1 MKCRRRPKKLRPQL
15 NVMNKEKIYR
25 SLYLIRR
32 AEEEVVRIYP
42 TDKIKSPVHLSI
54 GQEAVSVG
62 VCEALQA
69 GDTVF
74 GTYRSHALY
83 LAKTGDLKGF
93 FAELYGKATGCCK
106 GKGGSM
112 HLANVSE
119 GMMGTSAV
127 VATTIPQAVG
137 CAYAAKHRGE
147 QTVVVVFMGDGAAE
161 EGTFH
166 ESLNFAAIKQ
176 LPLIFICENNLL
188 AIHTHQNQRQHLAD
202 ISGMVRGYGIPAE
215 RIETNDTVSIHAC
228 VTAAAAAIRAG
239 QGGPFFFE
247 CMTCRWKEHVG
258 PGDDFDLGYRSAK
271 DVQKWKDSDDL
282 KVIGGKILP
291 ERRTQIEAEVEQE
304 IQAAI
309 RFAEES
315 PFPDVAQLYTDVFKE
330 SAATKLEPASIT
342 PSTPGRE
349 IGFADA
355 VREALDQEM
364 SRDKTVIVFGLD
376 VDDPK
381 AILGTTRDL
390 AQEYGT
396 DRVFGTPLAED
407 AMTGAAIGMA
417 VAGLRPVHIHIRM
430 DFLMLAMNQLVNIAA
445 KSRYTFGGQVS
456 VPLVVRAMIGR
467 SWGQGAQ
474 HSQALHSF
482 FMHVPGLKVVAPSTP
497 YDAKGCLI
505 AAIRDDNP
513 VVYVEHRLVHHQNGP
528 VPEEAY
534 EVRPGKARV
543 TAVGEDV
550 TLVGISYMQL
560 ECMRARRYLETVD
573 IQAEV
578 IDPIW
583 LSPLDLETIYE
594 SVRKTRRLVVV
605 DNGWTT
611 CGAAAE
617 IAAQAAQHFEG
628 SADIRI
634 RRMGFA
640 PVTCPT
646 TPPLEAQFYP
656 NPRNIASVA
665 HRLVCSDTADWF
677 PEELP
682 ELQAFEFKGPF

>member
-1 MKCRRRPKKLRPQL
+1 
-15 NVMNKEKIYR
+15 MNIENTYR

-32 AEEEVVRIYP
+32 AEEEVVRLYP

-62 VCEALQA
+62 VCEALETS
-69 GDTVF
+69 DIVF

-112 HLANVSE
+112 HLANVSQ

-137 CAYAAKHRGE
+137 YAYAIKQRGE
-147 QTVVVVFMGDGAAE
+147 KVVVAVFMGDGATE
-161 EGTFH
+161 EGVFH
-166 ESLNFAAIKQ
+166 ESLNFAAIKN
-176 LPLIFICENNLL
+176 LPIIFICENNLY
-188 AIHTHQNQRQHLAD
+188 AIHTPQHKRQHLAE
-202 ISGMVRGYGIPAE
+202 IGGIVRAHGIPAE
-215 RIETNDTVSIHAC
+215 RIENNDTAVIRARVAS
-228 VTAAAAAIRAG
+228 AATDIRAG
-239 QGGPFFFE
+239 QSGPVFIE

-258 PGDDFDLGYRSAK
+258 PGDDFSLGYRSID
-271 DVQKWKDSDDL
+271 DVQKWKDNDEVHVVGRKISSD
-282 KVIGGKILP
+282 
-291 ERRTQIEAEVEQE
+291 RRTQIEADVEKE

-309 RFAEES
+309 QFAEES
-315 PFPDVAQLYTDVFKE
+315 PFPDVAELYTEVFKE
-330 SAATKLEPASIT
+330 NADPKLKSHAPAIVE
-342 PSTPGRE
+342 RE
-349 IGFADA
+349 IGFVDA
-355 VREALDQEM
+355 VQEALDQEM
-364 SRDKTVIVFGLD
+364 GRDKSVIVFGLD

-390 AQEYGT
+390 PQKYGA

-417 VAGLRPVHIHIRM
+417 LAGLRPVHIHIRM
-430 DFLMLAMNQLVNIAA
+430 DFLALAMNQLINIAA

-482 FMHVPGLKVVAPSTP
+482 FMHVPGLKVVAPSNP

-513 VVYVEHRLVHHQNGP
+513 VIYVEHRLVHYQKGP
-528 VPEEAY
+528 VPAEAY
-534 EVRPGKARV
+534 EVLPGKARV
-543 TAVGEDV
+543 TASGKDV

-560 ECMRARRYLETVD
+560 ECIRARRYLEAVD

-583 LSPLDLETIYE
+583 LSPLDLETIFA
-594 SVRKTRRLVVV
+594 SVRKTRRLVIV

-617 IAAQAAQHFEG
+617 IAAQVAQHFEG
-628 SADIRI
+628 NADIRI

-646 TPPLEAQFYP
+646 TPSLEAAFYP
-656 NPRNIASVA
+656 NPRNIASMA
-665 HRLVCSDTADWF
+665 HKIVSGDKTDWF
-677 PEELP
+677 PEERHDLKSY
-682 ELQAFEFKGPF
+682 EFKGPF